1 MKTALRKS
9 ALMAAAAMVAAAA
22 NGSELSKEDAKVIHD
37 AKKDIE
43 AQVPKMRDW
52 GTPPDVFGRWYAGSS
67 LKRKNDI
74 RRKHNAKYHK

>member
-1 MKTALRKS
+1 MKSALRKS

-37 AKKDIE
+37 EKKDIE
-43 AQVPKMRDW
+43 AQVPKMRGW

>member
-1 MKTALRKS
+1 MKSALRKS

-43 AQVPKMRDW
+43 AQVPKMHD
-52 GTPPDVFGRWYAGSS
+52 
-67 LKRKNDI
+67 
-74 RRKHNAKYHK
+74 